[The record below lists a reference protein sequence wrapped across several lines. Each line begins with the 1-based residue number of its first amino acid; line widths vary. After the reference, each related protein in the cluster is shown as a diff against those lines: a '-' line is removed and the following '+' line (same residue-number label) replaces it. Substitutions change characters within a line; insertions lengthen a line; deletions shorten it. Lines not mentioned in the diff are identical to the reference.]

1 MSNYP
6 KDSVIDIAMGIMSTM
21 DPRKVSINTPSPVKR
36 MVSEDKQV
44 SDFVPDI
51 SDTTVGEDYITSIL
65 EGSMGVTV
73 DTTKKKPIKEIK
85 KQPQTNLTEEKVNDL
100 IFRLSSLLNEARQMI
115 DEMTTVGMIGGPRLG
130 RKLNTPM
137 STPNRKNKKK

>member
-6 KDSVIDIAMGIMSTM
+6 KDSIIDIAMGILTNM
-21 DPRKVSINTPSPVKR
+21 DVRKDSIDLPSPTR
-36 MVSEDKQV
+36 RIVSEDKQV

-73 DTTKKKPIKEIK
+73 DDTKKKPIKEIK
-85 KQPQTNLTEEKVNDL
+85 KQPSKKINEERVTDL
-100 IFRLSSLLNEARQMI
+100 ISRLSSLLAEARQMI
-115 DEMTTVGMIGGPRLG
+115 DEMTTVGMIGSNTLG
-130 RKLNTPM
+130 RKLK
-137 STPNRKNKKK
+137 NRKK